1 MAKLGQLVLSQ
12 GEWKGKRIVS
22 ASWLLESLRKKI
34 GARHL
39 HYGYQWWIGSSSVS
53 SRTVEW
59 FAALGHGGQRIII
72 VPSLDLVVI
81 FTAGL
86 YDSNGEWALMNN
98 LLEIYILPSILP
110 R

>member
-1 MAKLGQLVLSQ
+1 MVCSS
-12 GEWKGKRIVS
+12 KGR
-22 ASWLLESLRKKI
+22 
-34 GARHL
+34 
-39 HYGYQWWIGSSSVS
+39 
-53 SRTVEW
+53 
-59 FAALGHGGQRIII
+59 GGQRIII

-86 YDSNGEWALMNN
+86 YNSNGEWALMNN

>member
-1 MAKLGQLVLSQ
+1 MS
-12 GEWKGKRIVS
+12 
-22 ASWLLESLRKKI
+22 
-34 GARHL
+34 L
-39 HYGYQWWIGSSSVS
+39 HYAYQWWIGSSWVN

-86 YDSNGEWALMNN
+86 YDSNDWALMNN
-98 LLEIYILPSILP
+98 LLEIYILPSIL
-110 R
+110 RR